1 MEWPRARCAE
11 AICSFCDTEF
21 RGVGGPGGGRFAD
34 AAGLAKAVHQRWPRD
49 TDCRPFVVLTG
60 GEPLLQA
67 DECLIEALHRRDFEV
82 AIETNGTI
90 LPPPGVDWICVSPK
104 AGAPL
109 RLRFGDELKLVYPQ
123 SAIDPTE
130 FESLR
135 FDHFLLQP
143 MDGPDLARNTTAAA
157 DYCRANPRWSL
168 SLQTHKMIG
177 IP

>member
-1 MEWPRARCAE
+1 MTPSSAGSADRAAG
-11 AICSFCDTEF
+11 ALPTL
-21 RGVGGPGGGRFAD
+21 P
-34 AAGLAKAVHQRWPRD
+34 GLAKAVHQRRPRD

-82 AIETNGTI
+82 AIKTNGTI

-109 RLRFGDELKLVYPQ
+109 RLRFGERLKLVYPQ

-143 MDGPDLARNTTAAA
+143 MDGPIWPATRPPQPTTVGRIHAGHSA
-157 DYCRANPRWSL
+157 CKPTR
-168 SLQTHKMIG
+168 
-177 IP
+177 